1 MAYDLPFLDHST
13 QRRINRQVSSLSRD
27 AGHIT
32 DLLSRFTA
40 NARRD
45 AGHYANDAN
54 HYAQDF
60 ADEAWHQ
67 GTAAAKVIGKQ
78 AVRAGKAVGKDPVP
92 AVIAIAGLAC
102 LLALATSSGRASNR
116 RR

>member
-27 AGHIT
+27 ASHIT
-32 DLLSRFTA
+32 DLLARFTA
-40 NARRD
+40 NARREGSHYAHD
-45 AGHYANDAN
+45 AGNYA
-54 HYAQDF
+54 HDF

-67 GTAAAKVIGKQ
+67 GAVAAKVLGKQ
-78 AVRAGKAVGKDPVP
+78 ALRAGKAVGKDPVP

-102 LLALATSSGRASNR
+102 LMVLVTSAGNSSR
-116 RR
+116 RRR